1 MSICIYLRL
10 PANIHEK
17 QNITNSI
24 SVHHLKTIIERL
36 YGIPC
41 ELQILENNGKT
52 LQDGRSLQAEGVND
66 NSEIV
71 VNVDFWW
78 VKIVS
83 LSLQGNSQ
91 TLGRRVSVPMQ
102 QIAEGNRIFVSLF
115 ISAARG
121 YVNSVKKMLET
132 FKDFDLSTCTKIT
145 GKTVLHAAISS
156 GSLKCVEEIKKNAG
170 MKFEQL
176 LYQKDKSGTS
186 PLGALCRN
194 NLRMLNYVNKFISRP
209 ISPNNCEYPQPTSY
223 EKENTFIVDKQNKRS
238 EGKESFSKLGN
249 HLKNEAKIPK
259 LEREKSGSVKITPTR
274 DERETS
280 SVSPL
285 IHEKTENSSIIR
297 IGHESPINEKL
308 LLPTIGN
315 PSNGKGP
322 VIRKSLSPTNLN
334 VLPRS
339 PRPPTRDN
347 KKRAVAGVLTD
358 SNIRKFS
365 ASK

>member
-10 PANIHEK
+10 PANIREK

-41 ELQILENNGKT
+41 ELQILENDGNT
-52 LQDGRSLQAEGVND
+52 LQDGCSLEAERVND
-66 NSEIV
+66 NSEII

-132 FKDFDLSTCTKIT
+132 FKDFVLSTCTKIT

-156 GSLKCVEEIKKNAG
+156 GSLKCVEEIKKYAG
-170 MKFEQL
+170 MQFENL

-194 NLRMLNYVNKFISRP
+194 NMRMLNYVNKFISRP
-209 ISPNNCEYPQPTSY
+209 ISPNNCEYPQPTNH

-238 EGKESFSKLGN
+238 ESKESFSKLGN
-249 HLKNEAKIPK
+249 YSTNEAKIPK
-259 LEREKSGSVKITPTR
+259 LEREKSGSIIITSAK
-274 DERETS
+274 DERETN

-285 IHEKTENSSIIR
+285 IHEKTENSTTIR
-297 IGHESPINEKL
+297 IGNESLIYEKV
-308 LLPTIGN
+308 LLPTIEN

-347 KKRAVAGVLTD
+347 KKQAVAGVLTD